1 MDHGGG
7 HLGGGQEAGG
17 RDGEQQLG
25 VGVVLHQYGERA
37 VLRRAGPGADALRHL
52 FLYQDGETVEAA
64 ALHAFGQDGGGDVIG
79 QIGAE
84 DGPQSGEML
93 LYHLREIQL
102 HGVALDE
109 GEVVRAGHGLPQ
121 HGVEAHVQLHRR
133 HLGGAAHQLSRQ
145 RADAGANLQHAG
157 ALVRTAGVGDI
168 PGHPA
173 LDEKILAHGLGKMKA
188 VALQKRLYL
197 PAVAKIHCCL
207 SL

>member
-1 MDHGGG
+1 M
-7 HLGGGQEAGG
+7 
-17 RDGEQQLG
+17 
-25 VGVVLHQYGERA
+25 
-37 VLRRAGPGADALRHL
+37 
-52 FLYQDGETVEAA
+52 
-64 ALHAFGQDGGGDVIG
+64 GDVIG

-93 LYHLREIQL
+93 LYHLREVQL

-133 HLGGAAHQLSRQ
+133 HLGGAAHQLGRQ

-157 ALVRTAGVGDI
+157 ALVRTTGVGDI